1 LKGTIVKILHRNPDI
16 VWRVEKRRQQA
27 VIERLEAGEEIEHE
41 GTVILLISGMMH
53 QLNLLG
59 GMIWNLCDGSRGID
73 ELVSE
78 LQLEFDVDAET
89 LRADVQDFIDE
100 LLERGWL
107 TYDQS
112 TD

>member
-1 LKGTIVKILHRNPDI
+1 MKSLHRNPDI

-27 VIERLEAGEEIEHE
+27 VIDRLEAGEEIDDE

-59 GMIWNLCDGSRGID
+59 GMIWTLCDGSRGIK
-73 ELVSE
+73 LVISE
-78 LQLEFDVDAET
+78 LQEEFDVDEAT
-89 LRADVQDFIDE
+89 LLNDVQEFVDD

-107 TYDQS
+107 SYDQS
-112 TD
+112 TN

>member
-1 LKGTIVKILHRNPDI
+1 VKKLQRNPDI

-27 VIERLEAGEEIEHE
+27 VLDKLDAGGEIEDE

-59 GMIWNLCDGSRGID
+59 GMIWSLCDGTRTID
-73 ELVSE
+73 NLVIE
-78 LQLEFDVDAET
+78 IQKDFDVEEDIV
-89 LRADVQDFIDE
+89 RCDVQAFVDD
-100 LLERGWL
+100 LVERKWL

-112 TD
+112 AD